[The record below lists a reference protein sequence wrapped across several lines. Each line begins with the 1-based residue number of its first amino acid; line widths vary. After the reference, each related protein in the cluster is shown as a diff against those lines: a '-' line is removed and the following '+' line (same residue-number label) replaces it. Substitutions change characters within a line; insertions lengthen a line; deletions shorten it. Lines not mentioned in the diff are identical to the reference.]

1 MDTSSDF
8 SIYALEPISHWQSS
22 PEKKFKSLAD
32 KKIQQIAP
40 NSHGHLNDKKIYT
53 IDTCRE
59 SLYPNQ

>member
-40 NSHGHLNDKKIYT
+40 NSHNHLNDKKYIV
-53 IDTCRE
+53 
-59 SLYPNQ
+59 